1 MKISVIVP
9 VYNVENYIEKCLI
22 SIKNQSLKDSE
33 CLIIDDGS
41 KDNSIDIAHKLID
54 DDVRFTIYHKEN
66 GGLSD
71 ARNYGMDLAIGDYL
85 CFVDSDDY
93 IDEDMLE
100 KVYEVA
106 KENDSD
112 ITCFD
117 LLYEYEDGH
126 QEFSKGGYKEI
137 NSYQEDKDLL
147 FIIHSANNKIF
158 KRTFMENKRFIYGLS
173 YEDLASIPIWIGQ
186 ANNVT
191 YIEKAFYHYMQ
202 RDNSI
207 SHSYD
212 LRIFDI
218 YKALDN
224 IKRELNLNSEDINEF
239 YIKQCL
245 ITLTL
250 KIREIEDKKKR
261 MKFYLINANQ
271 LEKNYPKWYRNRN
284 KMKDKLSF
292 KWNIVATLLYF
303 KQISILDLIYKK

>member
-9 VYNVENYIEKCLI
+9 VYNVENYIEKCLL
-22 SIKNQSLKDSE
+22 SIKNQSLKDFE

-41 KDNSIDIAHKLID
+41 KDNSIDKAHRLID

-117 LLYEYEDGH
+117 FIYEYEDGH

-137 NSYQEDKDLL
+137 SNYQEDKDLL

-173 YEDLASIPIWIGQ
+173 YEDLASIPGWIGQ

-191 YIEKAFYHYMQ
+191 YIDKAFYHYMQ

-224 IKRELNLNSEDINEF
+224 IKKELNLNSEDINEF

-245 ITLTL
+245 IALTL

-303 KQISILDLIYKK
+303 KQITILDLIYKK